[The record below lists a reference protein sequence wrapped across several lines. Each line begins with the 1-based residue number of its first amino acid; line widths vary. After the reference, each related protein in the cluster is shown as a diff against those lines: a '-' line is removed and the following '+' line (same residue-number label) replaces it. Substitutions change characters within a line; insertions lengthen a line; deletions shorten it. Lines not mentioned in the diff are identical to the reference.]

1 MLVLV
6 AAGAMGLRWVLLITA
21 LVAAEKLL
29 PGGEW
34 IARVAGVTLLLL
46 GLTVVL
52 RPEFVTVLRGGH
64 AL

>member
-6 AAGAMGLRWVLLITA
+6 AAGAMGLVWVLLIAA

-34 IARVAGVTLLLL
+34 IARGAGGALVLLGVT
-46 GLTVVL
+46 VAC
-52 RPEFVTVLRGGH
+52 RPDLVTALRGGYMM
-64 AL
+64 